1 MAVQKLV
8 IAFFC
13 IFCIAFQCDRLQAK
27 SLEEYNFRI
36 IPREVQSI
44 VSRLCDSTSHDAAQ
58 KAHGILAR
66 EGFDALMA
74 QTRKSAEKD
83 LEGMSQI
90 KQNMWLKQTLMFAFA
105 ARNRVAG
112 KSAQAALV
120 KELND
125 MIFDTLN
132 KLCKCISNL
141 DKIIYLEN
149 GKVNAGAYEAL
160 LQKIDKVERGART
173 PNS

>member
-1 MAVQKLV
+1 MAVRKLLAMV
-8 IAFFC
+8 LCVLFAGL
-13 IFCIAFQCDRLQAK
+13 QCGTLQAK

-58 KAHGILAR
+58 KAHGILNR
-66 EGFDALMA
+66 EGLDALVA

-83 LEGMSQI
+83 LVELSLI
-90 KQNMWLKQTLMFAFA
+90 KQNVWLKQTLMYAYI
-105 ARNRVAG
+105 ARKHVQPQL
-112 KSAQAALV
+112 K
-120 KELND
+120 KELD
-125 MIFDTLN
+125 DLIFETMN
-132 KLCKCISNL
+132 KLCKCINNM

-149 GKVNAGAYEAL
+149 GKVNTGAYEAL
-160 LQKIDKVERGART
+160 LQKLDRVEREART